1 MSGQSGSCSHHHH
14 NSKKTC
20 RRKRAELLKCSR
32 HHFLFLLR
40 FLFFFFLPKRDALLT
55 FVFSSLFNRT
65 ADSFGRYDVNIVLY
79 LNEVYLL
86 CDQLGNQPIITQQSF
101 KNVLPKLLVLSPST
115 HSLFAVT
122 WPNPDLTQSH
132 SLTSTPPPPPLTSLW
147 IRLSLC
153 ARHGV
158 CWTGCPHFSC
168 CQVHRCSTPVCASGF
183 SRVHTRL

>member
-40 FLFFFFLPKRDALLT
+40 FLFFFFLPKRDAPLT

-86 CDQLGNQPIITQQSF
+86 CVTNGAISQS
-101 KNVLPKLLVLSPST
+101 SPSKALRM
-115 HSLFAVT
+115 SC
-122 WPNPDLTQSH
+122 QSCSFFLPPRIVCLLSH
-132 SLTSTPPPPPLTSLW
+132 DPTPTSHNLTPPRQPLPL
-147 IRLSLC
+147 LL
-153 ARHGV
+153 
-158 CWTGCPHFSC
+158 
-168 CQVHRCSTPVCASGF
+168 
-183 SRVHTRL
+183 